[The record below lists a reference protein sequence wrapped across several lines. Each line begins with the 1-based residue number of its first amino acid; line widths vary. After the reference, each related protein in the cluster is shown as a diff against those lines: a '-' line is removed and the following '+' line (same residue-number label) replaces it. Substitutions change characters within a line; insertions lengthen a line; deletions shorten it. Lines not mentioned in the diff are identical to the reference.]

1 MLQSLERLNEV
12 RRRRGEQPLR
22 IGIGLHTGQAVV
34 GDIGS
39 PDHRLEFTAI
49 GDAVNVASRIEGLT
63 KTFGSQVL
71 VSSATRERVA
81 DRHAFRAMDPVT
93 VKGKSEPI
101 RTFIPLPPAAPGAAS
116 ESAPGA
122 R

>member
-1 MLQSLERLNEV
+1 M
-12 RRRRGEQPLR
+12 
-22 IGIGLHTGQAVV
+22 GIGLHTGQAVV

-71 VSSATRERVA
+71 VSPATRERVA
-81 DRHAFRAMDPVT
+81 DRHASGRWTRSP
-93 VKGKSEPI
+93 
-101 RTFIPLPPAAPGAAS
+101 
-116 ESAPGA
+116 
-122 R
+122 